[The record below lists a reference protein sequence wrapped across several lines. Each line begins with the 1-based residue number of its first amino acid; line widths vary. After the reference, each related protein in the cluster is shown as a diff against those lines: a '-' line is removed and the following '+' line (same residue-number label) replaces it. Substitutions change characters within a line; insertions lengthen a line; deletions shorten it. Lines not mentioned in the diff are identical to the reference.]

1 MSNYP
6 NYLLSNLEEEEAY
19 ARNLILNEKYNK
31 IPSYAVWRMM
41 DIANES
47 IVTRIN
53 WWLNY
58 NKSENK
64 LIKLTSIKW
73 LKLLNYKE

>member
-41 DIANES
+41 DIAN
-47 IVTRIN
+47 
-53 WWLNY
+53 
-58 NKSENK
+58 K
-64 LIKLTSIKW
+64 
-73 LKLLNYKE
+73 